1 MNKILLTWT
10 TNEESLWR
18 VGRFFIW
25 SRTMFSAVTLSVWS
39 FQGFNIIYNRLVQS
53 TAYSWQFKRKPWIT
67 IKKSEAILHQKL
79 WTFPD
84 DISLFAIRKS
94 RFYFLRELSK
104 GVVTSL
110 DGINGWSTLFFFSI
124 RILFFRPRMN
134 ILIFLSILG
143 WIYTHCILVLFLNC
157 GTWHFRFVMYWGIN
171 YFKCSVSRTVS
182 HYILHMLHRSAR
194 SRCHVRHHLVVL
206 ALKKHFSQKKHIIK
220 FIVLY

>member
-1 MNKILLTWT
+1 MIFLCLPVENH
-10 TNEESLWR
+10 
-18 VGRFFIW
+18 F
-25 SRTMFSAVTLSVWS
+25 
-39 FQGFNIIYNRLVQS
+39 
-53 TAYSWQFKRKPWIT
+53 
-67 IKKSEAILHQKL
+67 
-79 WTFPD
+79 
-84 DISLFAIRKS
+84 
-94 RFYFLRELSK
+94 FYFLRELSK

-134 ILIFLSILG
+134 ILIFLPILG

-194 SRCHVRHHLVVL
+194 SRCHVRHHLVIL
-206 ALKKHFSQKKHIIK
+206 AWKKHFSQEKHIIK
-220 FIVLY
+220 FYCIVLIYRFSTLKIISFPKP